1 MSVALDK
8 YSIAMYDVTGGF
20 MGFYAVDQYSGGN
33 PYISQST
40 RQAETMAESTALVAA
55 EQLFAIEQKDF
66 KRAETC
72 VVGRF
77 IIAEEHTLQRSN
89 YKEAKNQREI
99 AKRQAEIDRLQNE
112 ILELSEEQTGN

>member
-1 MSVALDK
+1 MSAALDK
-8 YSIAMYDVTGGF
+8 YSVAMYDVTGGF
-20 MGFYAVDQYSGGN
+20 MGFYAVDHTSGGN

-40 RQAETMAESTALVAA
+40 RQAEPMAKSTALIAA
-55 EQLFAIEQKDF
+55 EQVFELEFKDF
-66 KRAETC
+66 KRVETC

-99 AKRQAEIDRLQNE
+99 ARRQAEIERLQNE
-112 ILELSEEQTGN
+112 IQQLSQEQVGN